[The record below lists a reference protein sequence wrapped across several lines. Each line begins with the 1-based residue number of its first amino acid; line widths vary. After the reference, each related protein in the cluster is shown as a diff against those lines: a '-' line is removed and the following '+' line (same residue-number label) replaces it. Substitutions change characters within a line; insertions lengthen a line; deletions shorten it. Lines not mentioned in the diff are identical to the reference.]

1 MVTGTQ
7 CSLAINTYIA
17 GYREHY
23 TMVFESSLLTFLILQ
38 GWNDEKSGSTFVVC
52 VVLEAFILLL
62 LLFHSI
68 SSLFISR
75 VENWVKQE
83 TMTKENKDWLTAENL
98 TTALLSPAHK
108 SQWANRL
115 ASGSTVAGL
124 IAFFIK
130 LAGYPTAFAYAR

>member
-1 MVTGTQ
+1 MLMVHQ
-7 CSLAINTYIA
+7 IRAW
-17 GYREHY
+17 EHY

-83 TMTKENKDWLTAENL
+83 TMTNENKDWLTAENL
-98 TTALLSPAHK
+98 TKALLSPAHK

-115 ASGSTVAGL
+115 ASGSAVAGL
-124 IAFFIK
+124 VAFFIK
-130 LAGYPTAFAYAR
+130 LGGYPTAFAYAR